1 MEIARHLNLLE
12 GHSNQMVQIQW
23 NQRHEKLL
31 SLDEDGLMIVW
42 VQREG
47 DFLKEMVNKSER
59 QKITYASWSNNGQL
73 IVIVLD
79 KREVIL
85 GTVEGERLWSLKV
98 GSDIEFLQWLE
109 NDQTLAMMDF

>member
-42 VQREG
+42 VQREET
-47 DFLKEMVNKSER
+47 FLRK
-59 QKITYASWSNNGQL
+59 W
-73 IVIVLD
+73 
-79 KREVIL
+79 
-85 GTVEGERLWSLKV
+85 
-98 GSDIEFLQWLE
+98 
-109 NDQTLAMMDF
+109 